1 MRLILTV
8 MLSFIPYLF
17 SSSSSH
23 RPTCSSPISRPPR
36 LRRCRLNRFATALI
50 ATSALLLS
58 SVAWLSLV
66 FFPSTSRCWHLLKD
80 WEESHIWNRR
90 YHHHHHHLHNQ
101 IPPPPSPPSPPS
113 LPSLDEE
120 ETLKPRNR
128 TLRET
133 DNKLDLSLHH
143 LVFGIAGSS
152 RLWERRKEL
161 VKLWWKPS
169 QMRGHVW
176 LEEQVSPEEQGD
188 DDNDSLPQIIVSE
201 DSSRFR
207 YTNPTGHPSGLRI
220 SRIAME
226 SFRLSLP
233 DVRWFVLGDDD
244 TIFNVHNL
252 LAVLSKYDHS
262 DMVYV
267 GNPSESHSANSY
279 FSHNMAFGGGGIAIS
294 YPLAEALSRIHDD
307 CLDRYPKL
315 YGSDDRLH
323 ACITELGV
331 PLSKEPGFHQWDIK
345 GDAHGLLSSH
355 PIAPFVSIHH
365 VEAVNPLYPGL
376 STLDSLKLFTKAMS
390 FDPNSV
396 LQRSICYDHTNKL
409 TYSVSLGYVVQ
420 VYPNILLPRDLE
432 RAELSFSAWNG
443 ISQPNEFDLDIKLP
457 VSSLCKKPIRFF
469 LKEVGREGNAT
480 LGTYSRSLV
489 KDDLK
494 RKVLC
499 FPRSPPLQNVESIQ
513 VVGLPMSKNWHLAPR
528 RLCCRATSATDEPIR
543 LTVGQ
548 CGKIIL
554 GSRVSSQ

>member
-8 MLSFIPYLF
+8 MLSFIPYLY
-17 SSSSSH
+17 SSH
-23 RPTCSSPISRPPR
+23 RPCSSPVARPR
-36 LRRCRLNRFATALI
+36 IRRCRLTRFATALV
-50 ATSALLLS
+50 ATSALLLA

-66 FFPSTSRCWHLLKD
+66 FSPATSRCWHLLKD
-80 WEESHIWNRR
+80 WEDVHIWNRR
-90 YHHHHHHLHNQ
+90 YHHH
-101 IPPPPSPPSPPS
+101 PSSPYLPTEISPPS
-113 LPSLDEE
+113 LPALPIFDHEDEI
-120 ETLKPRNR
+120 LQPRNR
-128 TLRET
+128 SLWET
-133 DNKLDLSLHH
+133 DKLDLSLHH
-143 LVFGIAGSS
+143 LMFGIAGSS
-152 RLWERRKEL
+152 QLWERRKDL
-161 VKLWWKPS
+161 VRLWWRPT

-176 LEEQVSPEEQGD
+176 LEEQVSPEEGD
-188 DDNDSLPQIIVSE
+188 DSLPPIIVSE

-233 DVRWFVLGDDD
+233 DVRWFILGDDD

-252 LAVLSKYDHS
+252 LAVLSKYDPS
-262 DMVYV
+262 EMVYI

-279 FSHNMAFGGGGIAIS
+279 FSHNMGFGGGGIAIS

-355 PIAPFVSIHH
+355 PIAPFVSFHH

-376 STLDSLKLFTKAMS
+376 STLDSLKLFTRAMS
-390 FDPNSV
+390 LDPKSV
-396 LQRSICYDHTNKL
+396 LQRSICYDHTHKL
-409 TYSVSLGYVVQ
+409 TFSISLGYVVQ
-420 VYPNILLPRDLE
+420 VFPNILLPRDLE
-432 RAELSFSAWNG
+432 RAELTFSAWNG
-443 ISQPNEFDLDIKLP
+443 VRHPSEFDLDIKLP
-457 VSSLCKKPIRFF
+457 VSSLCKKPILFF

-494 RKVLC
+494 RKLLC
-499 FPRSPPLQNVESIQ
+499 FPRSPPLQKVEKIQ
-513 VVGLPMSKNWHLAPR
+513 VLGLPLSKNWHLAPR
-528 RLCCRATSATDEPIR
+528 RLCCGATPTANEP
-543 LTVGQ
+543 LKFTVGL
-548 CGKIIL
+548 CGKIVP

>member
-8 MLSFIPYLF
+8 MLSFIPYL
-17 SSSSSH
+17 SH
-23 RPTCSSPISRPPR
+23 RPCSSPISRPPR
-36 LRRCRLNRFATALI
+36 IHRCRLSRFATALV
-50 ATSALLLS
+50 ATSALLLA

-66 FFPSTSRCWHLLKD
+66 FSPTTSRCWNLLKD
-80 WEESHIWNRR
+80 WEDTHLWNRR
-90 YHHHHHHLHNQ
+90 YHPILHTQ
-101 IPPPPSPPSPPS
+101 IPPPS
-113 LPSLDEE
+113 LPPPILQ
-120 ETLKPRNR
+120 PRNR
-128 TLRET
+128 NE
-133 DNKLDLSLHH
+133 LDLSLNH
-143 LVFGIAGSS
+143 LMFGIAGSS
-152 RLWERRKEL
+152 QLWERRKEL
-161 VKLWWKPS
+161 VRLWWKPT

-176 LEEQVSPEEQGD
+176 LEEQILPQEGD
-188 DDNDSLPQIIVSE
+188 DSLPPIIVSE

-244 TIFNVHNL
+244 TIFNVANL
-252 LAVLSKYDHS
+252 LDVLSKYDS
-262 DMVYV
+262 SEMVYV
-267 GNPSESHSANSY
+267 GSPSESHSANSY
-279 FSHNMAFGGGGIAIS
+279 FSHNMAYGGGGIAIS
-294 YPLAEALSRIHDD
+294 YPLAEAISRIHDD

-376 STLDSLKLFTKAMS
+376 STLDSLKLFTKAMDL
-390 FDPNSV
+390 DPKSV
-396 LQRSICYDHTNKL
+396 LQRSICYDHTRRL
-409 TYSVSLGYVVQ
+409 TFSISLGYVVQ
-420 VYPNILLPRDLE
+420 VFPNIVLPRDLE
-432 RAELSFSAWNG
+432 RAELSFAAWNG
-443 ISQPNEFDLDIKLP
+443 LSQPNEFDVDIKLP
-457 VSSLCKKPIRFF
+457 ISSRCKKPILFF

-480 LGTYSRSLV
+480 LGTYSRTLI

-494 RKVLC
+494 RKLLC
-499 FPRSPPLQNVESIQ
+499 FPRSPPLHKVEKIQ
-513 VVGLPMSKNWHLAPR
+513 VLGFPLSKNWHLAPR
-528 RLCCRATSATDEPIR
+528 RLCCRATPTTNEPLR

-554 GSRVSSQ
+554 GSTISSQ

>member
-1 MRLILTV
+1 MRLFLTV
-8 MLSFIPYLF
+8 MFSFIPYLY
-17 SSSSSH
+17 SSSQ
-23 RPTCSSPISRPPR
+23 RPCSSPISRPR
-36 LRRCRLNRFATALI
+36 IRRCRLTRFATALV
-50 ATSALLLS
+50 ATSALLLA

-66 FFPSTSRCWHLLKD
+66 FSPTTSHCWHLLKD
-80 WEESHIWNRR
+80 WEDAHLWNKRF
-90 YHHHHHHLHNQ
+90 HHQHHPQ
-101 IPPPPSPPSPPS
+101 IQISPPPSPPS
-113 LPSLDEE
+113 LPALHISDYE
-120 ETLKPRNR
+120 PRNR
-128 TLRET
+128 TLWEI
-133 DNKLDLSLHH
+133 DNKLDLSLNQ
-143 LVFGIAGSS
+143 LMFGIAGSS
-152 RLWERRKEL
+152 QLWERRKEL
-161 VKLWWKPS
+161 VRLWWKPS
-169 QMRGHVW
+169 LMRGHVW
-176 LEEQVSPEEQGD
+176 LEEQVSPEEGD
-188 DDNDSLPQIIVSE
+188 DSLPPIIVSE

-252 LAVLSKYDHS
+252 IAVLSKYDAS
-262 DMVYV
+262 EMVYV

-345 GDAHGLLSSH
+345 GDAHGLLSTH

-390 FDPNSV
+390 LDPKSV
-396 LQRSICYDHTNKL
+396 LQRSICYDHTNRL
-409 TYSVSLGYVVQ
+409 TFAISLGYVVQ
-420 VYPNILLPRDLE
+420 VFPSILLPRDLE

-443 ISQPNEFDLDIKLP
+443 ISQPNEFDVDIKLP
-457 VSSLCKKPIRFF
+457 ISSLCKKPIRFF

-480 LGTYSRSLV
+480 LGMYTRSLI

-499 FPRSPPLQNVESIQ
+499 FPRSLPLHKVEKIQ
-513 VVGLPMSKNWHLAPR
+513 VLGFPLSKTWHLAPR
-528 RLCCRATSATDEPIR
+528 RLCCRATPTTNEPLR

-554 GSRVSSQ
+554 GSTISSQ

>member
-8 MLSFIPYLF
+8 MLSFIPYLY
-17 SSSSSH
+17 SSD
-23 RPTCSSPISRPPR
+23 RPCSSPVAARPR
-36 LRRCRLNRFATALI
+36 IRRCRLTRFATALV
-50 ATSALLLS
+50 ATAALLLA

-66 FFPSTSRCWHLLKD
+66 FSPATSRCWHLLRD
-80 WEESHIWNRR
+80 WEDAHIWNRR
-90 YHHHHHHLHNQ
+90 YHPY
-101 IPPPPSPPSPPS
+101 IPKEISPPSIPS
-113 LPSLDEE
+113 LSDHDDDEI
-120 ETLKPRNR
+120 LLLQPRNR
-128 TLRET
+128 SLWESNR
-133 DNKLDLSLHH
+133 LDLSLHH
-143 LVFGIAGSS
+143 LMFGIAGSS
-152 RLWERRKEL
+152 QLWERRKEL
-161 VKLWWKPS
+161 VRLWWKPS

-176 LEEQVSPEEQGD
+176 LEEQVSPEEGD
-188 DDNDSLPQIIVSE
+188 DSSLPPIIVSE

-233 DVRWFVLGDDD
+233 DVRWFILGDDD

-252 LAVLSKYDHS
+252 LAVLSKYDS
-262 DMVYV
+262 SEMVYI
-267 GNPSESHSANSY
+267 GSPSESHSANSY

-376 STLDSLKLFTKAMS
+376 STLDSLKLFTRAMS
-390 FDPNSV
+390 LDPMSV
-396 LQRSICYDHTNKL
+396 LQRSICYDHTQKL
-409 TYSVSLGYVVQ
+409 TFSISLGYVVQ
-420 VYPNILLPRDLE
+420 VFPSILLPRDLE

-443 ISQPNEFDLDIKLP
+443 ISHPGEFDLDIKLP
-457 VSSLCKKPIRFF
+457 VSSRCKKPVLFF
-469 LKEVGREGNAT
+469 LKEVGGEGNAT
-480 LGTYSRSLV
+480 LGTYERSSI

-494 RKVLC
+494 RKLLC
-499 FPRSPPLQNVESIQ
+499 FPRSPPLQKVEKIQ
-513 VVGLPMSKNWHLAPR
+513 VLGFPLSKSWHLAPR
-528 RLCCRATSATDEPIR
+528 RLCCRATPTTNEPLR

-548 CGKIIL
+548 CGKVIL
-554 GSRVSSQ
+554 GSMVSSQ

>member
-8 MLSFIPYLF
+8 MLSFIPYLYSSPHRPC
-17 SSSSSH
+17 SSSPVA
-23 RPTCSSPISRPPR
+23 RPR
-36 LRRCRLNRFATALI
+36 LRRCRLSRFATALV
-50 ATSALLLS
+50 ATTALLLA

-66 FFPSTSRCWHLLKD
+66 FSPATSRCWHLLRD
-80 WEESHIWNRR
+80 WEDAHIWNRR
-90 YHHHHHHLHNQ
+90 YEREGE
-101 IPPPPSPPSPPS
+101 ISPPA
-113 LPSLDEE
+113 LPIFDHDQEIAQ
-120 ETLKPRNR
+120 PRNR
-128 TLRET
+128 SLLG
-133 DNKLDLSLHH
+133 LDLSLNH
-143 LVFGIAGSS
+143 LMFGIAGSS
-152 RLWERRKEL
+152 QLWERRKEL
-161 VKLWWKPS
+161 VRLWWKPS

-176 LEEQVSPEEQGD
+176 LEEQVSPQEGD
-188 DDNDSLPQIIVSE
+188 DSLPPIILSE

-233 DVRWFVLGDDD
+233 GVRWFILGDDD
-244 TIFNVHNL
+244 TIFNVNNL
-252 LAVLSKYDHS
+252 LAVLSKYDPS
-262 DMVYV
+262 EMVYV

-294 YPLAEALSRIHDD
+294 FPLAEALSRIHDD
-307 CLDRYPKL
+307 CIDRYPKL

-345 GDAHGLLSSH
+345 GDAHGILSSH

-376 STLDSLKLFTKAMS
+376 STLDSLKLFTEAMDLS
-390 FDPNSV
+390 PRSV
-396 LQRSICYDHTNKL
+396 LQRSICYDHTHKL
-409 TYSVSLGYVVQ
+409 TFSISLGYVVQ
-420 VYPNILLPRDLE
+420 VFPNLLLPRDLE
-432 RAELSFSAWNG
+432 RADLTFSAWNG
-443 ISQPNEFDLDIKLP
+443 IRHPSEFDLDIKLP
-457 VSSLCKKPIRFF
+457 VSSLCKKPILFF
-469 LKEVGREGNAT
+469 LNEVGREGNAT

-494 RKVLC
+494 RKLLC
-499 FPRSPPLQNVESIQ
+499 FPSSPPLPNVEKIQ
-513 VVGLPMSKNWHLAPR
+513 VLGLPLSKNWHLAPR
-528 RLCCRATSATDEPIR
+528 RLCCRATPTTNEPFR

-554 GSRVSSQ
+554 GSTISSQ

>member
-8 MLSFIPYLF
+8 MFSFIPYLY
-17 SSSSSH
+17 SSSPH
-23 RPTCSSPISRPPR
+23 RPCSSPISRPPR
-36 LRRCRLNRFATALI
+36 IRRCRLSRFATALV
-50 ATSALLLS
+50 ATSALLLA

-66 FFPSTSRCWHLLKD
+66 FSPTTSRCWHLLKD
-80 WEESHIWNRR
+80 WEDNHLWNKR
-90 YHHHHHHLHNQ
+90 YHHP
-101 IPPPPSPPSPPS
+101 IETPPPPPPSSPS
-113 LPSLDEE
+113 LPALPLFDHEF
-120 ETLKPRNR
+120 RNR
-128 TLRET
+128 SLSEIDR
-133 DNKLDLSLHH
+133 LDLLSLNH
-143 LVFGIAGSS
+143 LMFGIAGSS
-152 RLWERRKEL
+152 QLWERRKEL
-161 VKLWWKPS
+161 VRLWWKPS

-176 LEEQVSPEEQGD
+176 LEEQVSPEEGD
-188 DDNDSLPQIIVSE
+188 DSLPPIIVSE

-233 DVRWFVLGDDD
+233 NVRWFVLGDDD

-252 LAVLSKYDHS
+252 IAVLSKYDPS
-262 DMVYV
+262 EMVYV

-331 PLSKEPGFHQWDIK
+331 PLSREPGFHQWDIK
-345 GDAHGLLSSH
+345 GNAHGLLSSH

-376 STLDSLKLFTKAMS
+376 STLDSLKLLTRAMS
-390 FDPNSV
+390 LDPKSV
-396 LQRSICYDHTNKL
+396 LQRSICYDHTHRL
-409 TYSVSLGYVVQ
+409 TFAISLGYVVQ
-420 VYPNILLPRDLE
+420 VFPSILLPRDLE

-443 ISQPNEFDLDIKLP
+443 IRHPGEFDLDIKLP
-457 VSSLCKKPIRFF
+457 ISSLCKKPILFF
-469 LKEVGREGNAT
+469 LKEVGQEGNAT

-494 RKVLC
+494 TKLLC
-499 FPRSPPLQNVESIQ
+499 FPRSLPLHKVEKIQ
-513 VVGLPMSKNWHLAPR
+513 VSGFPLSKNWHLAPR
-528 RLCCRATSATDEPIR
+528 RLCCRATPTTTNEPLR

-554 GSRVSSQ
+554 GSTISSQ

>member
-8 MLSFIPYLF
+8 MLSFIPHLY
-17 SSSSSH
+17 SSPH
-23 RPTCSSPISRPPR
+23 RPCSSPVSSRPR
-36 LRRCRLNRFATALI
+36 IRRCRLSRFATALV
-50 ATSALLLS
+50 ATSALLLA

-66 FFPSTSRCWHLLKD
+66 FSPTTSRCWHLLKD
-80 WEESHIWNRR
+80 WEDAHLWNRR
-90 YHHHHHHLHNQ
+90 YHHPYLPTK
-101 IPPPPSPPSPPS
+101 IPPPS
-113 LPSLDEE
+113 LPSLPFSDQ
-120 ETLKPRNR
+120 PRNR
-128 TLRET
+128 SIWESDR
-133 DNKLDLSLHH
+133 LDLLSLNH
-143 LVFGIAGSS
+143 LMFGIAGSS
-152 RLWERRKEL
+152 QLWERRKEL
-161 VKLWWKPS
+161 VRLWWRPS

-176 LEEQVSPEEQGD
+176 LEEQVSPKEGD
-188 DDNDSLPQIIVSE
+188 DSLPPIIVSE

-244 TIFNVHNL
+244 TIFNVPNL
-252 LAVLSKYDHS
+252 LAVLSKYDPTE
-262 DMVYV
+262 MVYV
-267 GNPSESHSANSY
+267 GSPSESHSANSY

-294 YPLAEALSRIHDD
+294 YPLAEAISRIHDD

-365 VEAVNPLYPGL
+365 VEAVNSLYPGL
-376 STLDSLKLFTKAMS
+376 STLDSLKLFTEAMDL
-390 FDPNSV
+390 DPRSV
-396 LQRSICYDHTNKL
+396 LQRSICYDHTHRL
-409 TYSVSLGYVVQ
+409 TFSISLGYVVQ
-420 VYPNILLPRDLE
+420 VFPNIVLPRDLE

-443 ISQPNEFDLDIKLP
+443 ISQPREFDLDIKLP
-457 VSSLCKKPIRFF
+457 ISSLCKKPILFF
-469 LKEVGREGNAT
+469 LKEIGQEGNAT
-480 LGTYSRSLV
+480 LGTYSRSAV

-494 RKVLC
+494 RKLLC
-499 FPRSPPLQNVESIQ
+499 FPRSPPLHKVEKIQ
-513 VVGLPMSKNWHLAPR
+513 VLGFPLNKNWHLAPR
-528 RLCCRATSATDEPIR
+528 RLCCRATPTTNEPLR

-554 GSRVSSQ
+554 GSTISSQ

>member
-8 MLSFIPYLF
+8 MLSFIPYLY
-17 SSSSSH
+17 SSPH
-23 RPTCSSPISRPPR
+23 RPCSSPVARPR
-36 LRRCRLNRFATALI
+36 LRRCRLSRFATALV
-50 ATSALLLS
+50 ATSALLLA

-66 FFPSTSRCWHLLKD
+66 FSPATSRCWHLLRD
-80 WEESHIWNRR
+80 WEDAHIWNRR
-90 YHHHHHHLHNQ
+90 YHPH
-101 IPPPPSPPSPPS
+101 IPREREREISPPSIPA
-113 LPSLDEE
+113 LHEE
-120 ETLKPRNR
+120 EIVQPRNR
-128 TLRET
+128 SLWEET
-133 DNKLDLSLHH
+133 SRLDLSLNH
-143 LVFGIAGSS
+143 LMFGIAGSS
-152 RLWERRKEL
+152 QLWERRKEL
-161 VKLWWKPS
+161 VRLWWKPS

-176 LEEQVSPEEQGD
+176 LEEQVSPEEGD
-188 DDNDSLPQIIVSE
+188 DSLPPIIVSE

-233 DVRWFVLGDDD
+233 AVRWFILGDDD
-244 TIFNVHNL
+244 TIFNVNNL
-252 LAVLSKYDHS
+252 LAVLSKYDPS
-262 DMVYV
+262 EMVYV

-307 CLDRYPKL
+307 CIDRYPKL

-345 GDAHGLLSSH
+345 GDAHGILSSH

-376 STLDSLKLFTKAMS
+376 STLDSLKLFTEAMDLS
-390 FDPNSV
+390 PRSV
-396 LQRSICYDHTNKL
+396 LQRSICYDHTHKL
-409 TYSVSLGYVVQ
+409 TFSISLGYVVQ
-420 VYPNILLPRDLE
+420 VFPNLLLPRDLE
-432 RAELSFSAWNG
+432 RAELTFSAWNG
-443 ISQPNEFDLDIKLP
+443 IRHPSEFDLDIKLP
-457 VSSLCKKPIRFF
+457 LSSLCKKPILFF
-469 LKEVGREGNAT
+469 LNEVRREGNAT

-494 RKVLC
+494 RKLLC
-499 FPRSPPLQNVESIQ
+499 FPRSPPLPNVEKIQ
-513 VVGLPMSKNWHLAPR
+513 VLGLPLSKNWHLAPR
-528 RLCCRATSATDEPIR
+528 RLCCRATPTTNEPFR

-554 GSRVSSQ
+554 GSTVSSQ